1 LRWEGRSGTIALM
14 QKKAANRRPKVVVAL
29 AEGFVVFEFGI
40 VCEIFG
46 SDYSDLAPNWY
57 RLVLCAAT
65 PSPLRSSTGLTV
77 DVPRGL
83 EALRGAHTVIVPPYG
98 PAHEPPEDLVAALV
112 AAHRRGARIVSICT
126 GAFALGAAGLLD
138 GRAATT
144 HWHHAGQLAEMF
156 PAARVDPNV
165 LYIDDGDVLTSAGAA
180 AGIDLC
186 LHIVRR
192 DFGAEV
198 ANTIARNLVVP
209 PHRDGGQAQFVCE
222 PFTGLPSS
230 DPFADTLVW
239 VQERLGESL
248 SVEDLARRSAMSPR
262 TFARR
267 FVATT
272 GTTPHRWLIRQRV
285 LLAQRLLETTDLGID
300 EIANRAGFGSATN
313 LRQHFRSEV
322 LASPAAY
329 RRTFRQISA

>member
-1 LRWEGRSGTIALM
+1 MAVVLADGF
-14 QKKAANRRPKVVVAL
+14 AA
-29 AEGFVVFEFGI
+29 FEFGI

-46 SDYSDLAPNWY
+46 SDYSDIAPDWY
-57 RLVLCAAT
+57 RFVVCAAT
-65 PSPLRSSTGLTV
+65 PSPLWSSSGFSV

-83 EALRGAHTVIVPPYG
+83 EALRGAHTVIVPPYS
-98 PAHEPPEDLVAALV
+98 PALRPPPALVAALI
-112 AAHRRGARIVSICT
+112 AAHRRGARVVSICT
-126 GAFALGAAGLLD
+126 GAFALAVAGLLD
-138 GRAATT
+138 GRVATT
-144 HWHHAGQLAEMF
+144 HWHHAGLLAEMF
-156 PAARVDPNV
+156 PAVCVDPNV
-165 LYIDDGDVLTSAGAA
+165 LYVDGGDVLTSAGAA

-198 ANTIARNLVVP
+198 ANTIARDLVVP
-209 PHRDGGQAQFVCE
+209 PHRDGGQAQFVSE
-222 PFTGLPSS
+222 PFTGLASS

-239 VQERLGESL
+239 VQERLGEPL
-248 SVEDLARRSAMSPR
+248 SVEDLARRAAMSPR

-267 FVATT
+267 FVTTT

-285 LLAQRLLETTDLGID
+285 FLAQRLLETTDLAIE
-300 EIANRAGFGSATN
+300 EIARRAGFGTATN

-329 RRTFRQISA
+329 RRTFRQLSA